1 MWLSEFVCYSADSYN
16 AELGCAGSRA
26 KQIWLWY
33 GHYTI
38 GIIGLTFICD
48 VMKTLVGEP
57 RPHFLD
63 TCKPREAENCTNE

>member
-1 MWLSEFVCYSADSYN
+1 MWLSEFVCYSADSYDT
-16 AELGCAGSRA
+16 ELGCAGSRA

-33 GHYTI
+33 GHYSI
-38 GIIGLTFICD
+38 GIIALTFICD